1 MPAAK
6 RKRTSAKKY
15 TPKYTKK
22 RKTSIPK
29 MVSRQINRALN
40 KNIETKQSIF
50 SSTDGIEIRHNNFV
64 TLTSQ
69 LLATSQGVQDPPH
82 GNIANRIGDAI
93 NLRGVSLKMMV
104 ELRELYSD
112 VTFRLMVVKASR
124 GDIPDRTNL
133 FVGQS
138 GNKMLDAFNNE
149 RFTMLYQKYFKI
161 KAPNAGTSGALLGST
176 FSGSGATNQNNTPT
190 ITRATKIVKVWIP
203 GKKFVRSG
211 VVKYDNGGQ
220 DPKFFDYHVLL
231 YAYSNYNTL
240 QDMWTVAYVNDFISL
255 MYFKDA

>member
-1 MPAAK
+1 MAGKK
-6 RKRTSAKKY
+6 RKRTFAKKY
-15 TPKYTKK
+15 VPKFNKK
-22 RKTSIPK
+22 RKFNISR
-29 MVSRQINRALN
+29 MVSAKVNRAVN

-50 SSTDGIEIRHNNFV
+50 SSTDGIEILHNNFV

-82 GNIANRIGDAI
+82 GNIANRIGDSI
-93 NLRGVSLKMMV
+93 NLRGVSLKLMT
-104 ELRELYSD
+104 ELREIYSD

-124 GDIPDRTNL
+124 GDIPNRANL

-149 RFTMLYQKYFKI
+149 RFTMLYQKWFKI
-161 KAPNAGTSGALLGST
+161 RAPNAGTSGAPLGST
-176 FSGSGATNQNNTPT
+176 NAGSGVVNQNNTPT
-190 ITRATKIVKVWIP
+190 ISRATKITKVWIP

-231 YAYSNYNTL
+231 YAYSNYQTN
-240 QDMWTVAYVNDFISL
+240 QDIFTVAYVNDFISL